1 MARDLYNIAQQLLNS
16 TGCRYIWTEV
26 KSTHGINM
34 YPPPPFKQQYVQG
47 GASILLI
54 QNVLYLYPVLILA
67 LSIFSQ
73 IHVIKI
79 VVQS

>member
-16 TGCRYIWTEV
+16 TNCRYMWTEV

-34 YPPPPFKQQYVQG
+34 YPHPPFKQQCLSRG
-47 GASILLI
+47 SKCSSRP
-54 QNVLYLYPVLILA
+54 NCSVLVPVLILA

-73 IHVIKI
+73 IYVIKI
-79 VVQS
+79 HM

>member
-34 YPPPPFKQQYVQG
+34 YPHPPFKQQCLSRRSKYSCSVLVPC
-47 GASILLI
+47 ADISTFNI
-54 QNVLYLYPVLILA
+54 QPNSCY
-67 LSIFSQ
+67 
-73 IHVIKI
+73 
-79 VVQS
+79 